1 VHGQTSSDERQYR
14 RVAQTA
20 PPSEVHSAV
29 LLENADLQRRL
40 QQAEQQVE
48 ALSAE
53 NASLK
58 EKILV
63 RAFCMR
69 LFPALRTAWAHSVPW
84 QRVRFAC
91 QESKQRDAET
101 LNELTGNL
109 EYYRQQEV
117 ADAAAAAAAAA
128 ATADATVSPIVSAP
142 EVEAEQISSSVEPV
156 QQSAGEA
163 ELPLP
168 PVVGMVEIVETG
180 SGHDEF
186 TGQEYTTYVMRCKA
200 AVAPGDQTPSDAS
213 ETARVDES
221 TDTNAPVE
229 WSVSKRFSDFSNLRA
244 ELAALPTIGAVV
256 ETMDFP
262 PSTWNF
268 LPWGAGKM
276 DQVCIL

>member
-1 VHGQTSSDERQYR
+1 
-14 RVAQTA
+14 
-20 PPSEVHSAV
+20 
-29 LLENADLQRRL
+29 
-40 QQAEQQVE
+40 
-48 ALSAE
+48 
-53 NASLK
+53 
-58 EKILV
+58 
-63 RAFCMR
+63 M
-69 LFPALRTAWAHSVPW
+69 
-84 QRVRFAC
+84 
-91 QESKQRDAET
+91 
-101 LNELTGNL
+101 
-109 EYYRQQEV
+109 
-117 ADAAAAAAAAA
+117 
-128 ATADATVSPIVSAP
+128 SPIVSAP